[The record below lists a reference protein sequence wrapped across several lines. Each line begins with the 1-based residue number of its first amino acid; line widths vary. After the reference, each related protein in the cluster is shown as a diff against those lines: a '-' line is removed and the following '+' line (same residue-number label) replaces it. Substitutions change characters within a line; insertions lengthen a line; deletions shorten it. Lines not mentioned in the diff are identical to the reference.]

1 MFAFIQQATCQD
13 DNRLGSQL
21 RPDDETPWIETA
33 CGNVPLCN
41 CASGEGLGKRN
52 GNGCKTAPESRAG
65 AAWLVRLERLCAGLG
80 ASVVTHLMMG
90 EPQNSE
96 EVDSASCLRSP
107 LLLHADLKSGDETPG
122 DWGSAAASRDSVT
135 AQSSADAG
143 KQIDSGLLHRQG
155 GEGKSCPDARG
166 LPSRLTTR
174 LCSHPASR
182 ESRALSVVMRRV
194 VLEDRGH
201 DKGTNEAIWAAAVA
215 AVHHAGLEGEV
226 ARIVQAKFA
235 EDDNAA
241 VGGIDA
247 KISVP
252 LTVSP
257 ELIRAWRC
265 VQQARFRLEG
275 GALRDRERTLVMRRA
290 QFLVSLKPWASTT
303 HDGALQR
310 EPGEL
315 RALTA
320 SELVLNFLLRTV
332 ERADEGDGVRDDD
345 AEPRTTAREGDPDAL
360 LRTVEVQ
367 SVRAVARSR
376 AFSLAAQLLNRRYSH
391 RSAIDV
397 LQSVADGLAIRCL
410 GPALA
415 SRQGKDTQA
424 AGGMPI
430 VVNEGF
436 CDTDRL
442 HFMVG
447 VECCDARSKSAL
459 VESVAR
465 FLRQCFLI
473 LGKVHITDRST
484 AAKMDGGRHAVVVQ
498 ALRAVSMDYG
508 VEDHGILHHSQLL
521 QLVSTL
527 VDDSETS
534 VSEAASVALQAFGR
548 CVLPE
553 QTRNDGSTFLHQSA
567 AGGLE
572 GERGFRAF
580 VGGGDVNSQPRN
592 QSPTRGK
599 RAPCTPFQTAFF
611 SAVRQKVQKISG
623 TSGEEP
629 VTVHNTIKAS
639 PPTPPAGRA
648 LLEAVHALRSDQAG
662 LVVPHFPLGTR
673 HTLSLWVYIP
683 SQVAAT
689 ALGHNRDLGDYE
701 VPSIPVNRPQETHT
715 SYVVVDQASCVVR
728 RTPSL
733 TSERIGV
740 LNAGEVIE
748 VLSAEPQW
756 ERHPLVLAGR
766 RVRLSW
772 PIKGY
777 ASRHTAEGSVILE
790 PVSIP
795 WRRRASDSDLG
806 GNAEGAGP
814 PCPVGS
820 TSRRA
825 REQEGRMLR
834 TREFTPAFGGA
845 VSGTPQEEQETR
857 ARSAEPPPRRS
868 SGFMERRGRVDATRS
883 EAGTSPLKCSPFAGG
898 ILLFKGNEVLLGDD
912 EAPCCWNRLGIE
924 VTPKGALRFFVGEG
938 GRAEAAVTSRDRVL
952 FDAEGDAEGRD
963 DNGNNIP
970 GSEIVAPGWSHVA
983 VVQDQL
989 NVALFVNGRR
999 CGAGSLPQ
1007 HLLRPSWLRGRKST
1021 GGVES
1026 TRSNPSV
1033 HRTPSTTIQFDS
1045 GSRAHNRDDAGRF
1058 PAGFTSTQVGFISIS
1073 GFYVCPAWGTWSAHR
1088 YVSKASRTFL
1098 SMLY

>member
-1 MFAFIQQATCQD
+1 MLTFIQQANYQD
-13 DNRLGSQL
+13 ANRVGSQL
-21 RPDDETPWIETA
+21 RPDEEKPWTDMA
-33 CGNVPLCN
+33 RGNAPLCSF
-41 CASGEGLGKRN
+41 ATGESLGKRN
-52 GNGCKTAPESRAG
+52 GTGCKIAPDSRAS
-65 AAWLVRLERLCAGLG
+65 AAWLLRLERLCGGLG
-80 ASVVTHLMMG
+80 ASVIRQLMMG
-90 EPQNSE
+90 EPQDSDE
-96 EVDSASCLRSP
+96 EANASCLRSP
-107 LLLHADLKSGDETPG
+107 LLIYADLKSGDKTLG
-122 DWGSAAASRDSVT
+122 DLWSTSASRDSVT

-143 KQIDSGLLHRQG
+143 KQIDSELLYRQE
-155 GEGKSCPDARG
+155 GEEKGSPGASV

-174 LCSHPASR
+174 LCSHPVSR

-226 ARIVQAKFA
+226 ARIVRKELA
-235 EDDNAA
+235 EDNNTA
-241 VGGIDA
+241 VGAIDETTGV
-247 KISVP
+247 SS
-252 LTVSP
+252 TVSP
-257 ELIRAWRC
+257 ALARAWRC

-275 GALRDRERTLVMRRA
+275 GALRDRERAIVMRRA

-303 HDGALQR
+303 HGGALQR
-310 EPGEL
+310 ERGES

-332 ERADEGDGVRDDD
+332 ERADDGVNGDD
-345 AEPRTTAREGDPDAL
+345 AEPRKTAREGDPDAL

-367 SVRAVARSR
+367 SVRAVVRAR

-397 LQSVADGLAIRCL
+397 LQSVADGLVMRCL

-415 SRQGKDTQA
+415 SCKGKDTQTA
-424 AGGMPI
+424 SGTPI
-430 VVNEGF
+430 VGNERL
-436 CDTDRL
+436 CDTGRL

-465 FLRQCFLI
+465 FLRQCFLV

-484 AAKMDGGRHAVVVQ
+484 GARMDGGRHAVVVQ

-508 VEDHGILHHSQLL
+508 VEDHDILHRSQLL
-521 QLVSTL
+521 QLISTL
-527 VDDSETS
+527 VDDNETS
-534 VSEAASVALQAFGR
+534 VSEAASVALQALGR

-553 QTRNDGSTFLHQSA
+553 QTRNDGSASLHQSA

-572 GERGFRAF
+572 RERDFRKF
-580 VGGGDVNSQPRN
+580 VGGGDVNSQPKN

-599 RAPCTPFQTAFF
+599 RVPCTPFQTAFF

-623 TSGEEP
+623 TSGEERA
-629 VTVHNTIKAS
+629 TVQNTIKIS
-639 PPTPPAGRA
+639 PATPPAGRA
-648 LLEAVHALRSDQAG
+648 LLEALHALHSDQAG

-683 SQVAAT
+683 PLVTAT
-689 ALGHNRDLGDYE
+689 ALGHNQGLGDCE
-701 VPSIPVNRPQETHT
+701 VSSIPANRPQETHT
-715 SYVVVDQASCVVR
+715 SYVVVDQASCVVH

-733 TSERIGV
+733 SSERIGV

-756 ERHPLVLAGR
+756 ERHPMVLAGR

-777 ASRHTAEGSVILE
+777 ASLHTAEGSVILE

-806 GNAEGAGP
+806 GSAEGTAP
-814 PCPVGS
+814 PYPVGG

-825 REQEGRMLR
+825 REQEGQVLR

-857 ARSAEPPPRRS
+857 ARSAEPSPRRS
-868 SGFMERRGRVDATRS
+868 AGFMERGGRVDVTRS

-912 EAPCCWNRLGIE
+912 ETPCCWNRLGIE
-924 VTPKGALRFFVGEG
+924 VTPTGALRFFVGEG
-938 GRAEAAVTSRDRVL
+938 GPSEAAVISRDRVL
-952 FDAEGDAEGRD
+952 FDAEGDAEGGD
-963 DNGNNIP
+963 ENGNTIP
-970 GSEIVAPGWSHVA
+970 GSGLVAPGWYHVA
-983 VVQDQL
+983 VVQNQL
-989 NVALFVNGRR
+989 DVTLFVNGRR

-1007 HLLRPSWLRGRKST
+1007 HLLRPSWLQGQKST
-1021 GGVES
+1021 GGMES
-1026 TRSNPSV
+1026 ARPNPSL
-1033 HRTPSTTIQFDS
+1033 HRTPSTTIEFD
-1045 GSRAHNRDDAGRF
+1045 RALNRDDAARF
-1058 PAGFTSTQVGFISIS
+1058 PADLINTQVGFIPIS
-1073 GFYVCPAWGTWSAHR
+1073 GFYTYPAKGAWSAHR
-1088 YVSKASRTFL
+1088 YVSKASCTFL
-1098 SMLY
+1098 AMLYRFP